1 MSFLKKAKFLLF
13 LGQGCIFLGLELPLE
28 IVLLKETGGI
38 HAAAAKKA
46 KIGDVG
52 RSGRLLCAMC
62 RRQIFEN
69 WIFTGFLNYLYGMK
83 PLKLAILLYVKVP
96 FSIEKAELEPL
107 FSQIAKRVNALLK
120 VGKLRFSLFLPG
132 RVAEVW
138 NRRNIADVVE
148 MRNAIHEGNLE
159 ILGGGFFDPMLP
171 LFPTEL
177 QKLQLRKLSKQLER
191 IFRTE
196 PVGYFNSSMSW
207 EIAMTEVLAEEGFRY
222 TLVSERSLQ
231 ETLGL
236 ATRATGWFTTEDRDS
251 VMQLLPVAEDL
262 SEAVLL
268 DSPMLRAKLESLGES
283 ENTWT
288 LSLAVPVTDAASID
302 SFFDRLQ
309 ENLTCF
315 PFVFWTLSHLLEEP
329 SGGKV
334 NLMSDIGNGVGLP
347 DGSRSCRELL
357 LRRPEADL
365 LHKSLLIA
373 NSHAEALLGE
383 KEVQIVREKLL
394 PVMAPEYYADL
405 YDRKGIRSPEVRWDG
420 NRQIIAVE
428 REIEKLARLDGRR
441 IEVSDFLR
449 NGYRQI
455 LANNPDLQFLL
466 EQCEGASLRSLIY
479 KPAQVNLVSSLQQS
493 GDIPRAFVDHLLA
506 PSVSELKQVDSALND
521 GLGIL
526 DSPYDYQI
534 ERREDSL
541 GILLRSEQMADIES
555 ERHVLH
561 VEKEFSLKRKNSAM
575 EISYTL
581 SNGTFSDLNA
591 YFGSEL
597 NLGFRRLHGK
607 RAYDLKIDG
616 KKIPLENS
624 MPLLY
629 PSASEI
635 VLKDGLLSY
644 AFRFR
649 FSRPASVALNWIMG
663 SHLTAAPTVVQGIR
677 LFVFWNLSLTG
688 QKLENLRIRMDFS
701 RRGFFL

>member
-1 MSFLKKAKFLLF
+1 
-13 LGQGCIFLGLELPLE
+13 
-28 IVLLKETGGI
+28 
-38 HAAAAKKA
+38 
-46 KIGDVG
+46 
-52 RSGRLLCAMC
+52 
-62 RRQIFEN
+62 
-69 WIFTGFLNYLYGMK
+69 MK
-83 PLKLAILLYVKVP
+83 PLKFAILLYVKAP
-96 FSIEKAELEPL
+96 FSLEKVALEPL

-120 VGKLRFSLFLPG
+120 VGKMRFSLFVPG
-132 RVAEVW
+132 CVAESW

-148 MRNAIHEGNLE
+148 MREAIHDGRLE
-159 ILGGGFFDPMLP
+159 ILGGGFYDPMLP

-177 QKLQLRKLSKQLER
+177 QKLQLGKLSKILEKV
-191 IFRTE
+191 FRTE
-196 PVGYFNSSMSW
+196 PVGYFNSSMAW
-207 EIAMTEVLAEEGFRY
+207 EIAMTEVLAKQGFRY

-236 ATRATGWFTTEDRDS
+236 ATRVTGWFTTEDRDS
-251 VMQLLPVAEDL
+251 VMQLLPVARDL
-262 SEAVLL
+262 GEAVLL
-268 DSPMLRAKLESLGES
+268 DAPMFQAKLESLGES

-288 LSLAVPVTDAASID
+288 LSLPVPMADAASID
-302 SFFDRLQ
+302 AFFDRLQ
-309 ENLTCF
+309 ENLTRF

-329 SGGKV
+329 SSGKV
-334 NLMSDIGNGVGLP
+334 NLMSDVGNEVGLP

-365 LHKSLLIA
+365 MHKSLLIA

-383 KEVQIVREKLL
+383 KELLLVREKFL

-405 YDRKGIRSPEVRWDG
+405 YDERGIRSPVVRWNG

-428 REIEKLARLDGRR
+428 RKIEKLARLDGRR
-441 IEVSDFLR
+441 VEVSDFLR

-455 LANNPDLQFLL
+455 LANNSDLQFLL
-466 EQCEGASLRSLIY
+466 EQYAGASLRSLIY
-479 KPAQVNLVSSLQQS
+479 KPAQVNLVSSSQQN

-506 PSVSELKQVDSALND
+506 PSVSGLKQVESALND
-521 GLGIL
+521 CLGVL
-526 DSPYDYQI
+526 VAPYDYQI

-541 GILLRSEQMADIES
+541 GVLMRSEQMADIEN

-561 VEKEFSLKRKNSAM
+561 VEKEFSLKRKSSAL
-575 EISYTL
+575 EVSYAL

-597 NLGFRRLHGK
+597 NLGFRRLHEK

-616 KKIPLENS
+616 KKIPLESS

-629 PSASEI
+629 PSASEV
-635 VLKDGLLSY
+635 VLKDGILSY

-649 FSRPASVALNWIMG
+649 FSRPASIALSWIMG
-663 SHLTAAPTVVQGIR
+663 ANHSAAPTVVQGIR
-677 LFVFWNLSLTG
+677 LFVFWDLNLVG
-688 QKLENLRIRMDFS
+688 QKIENLKIQMDFS